1 MKITLLCTLPLCL
14 FLLFSSCEKIPL
26 PSELEDS
33 QIDQNIS
40 SPVEE
45 VVIDSKQAIAKPAIS
60 DPVKPDKKITPP
72 PEPPPPP
79 LMPPPAEPQEPV
91 FSEDLL
97 AAVKNWTR
105 IPKSVFP
112 ASPILSTETINLVA
126 KTSSGQ
132 IIGNSI
138 TPPGTELQA
147 LGLNGDTLIVAN
159 INNNRLRGEVNI
171 DQTDFKQLLAYRFEL
186 YKRREAEKKITQSLE
201 ISKDSPKATDRTD
214 VKNSEEID
222 QIPDPL
228 DFGHG
233 RFCIC
238 KDCREKRLS
247 KTGSLKTGFGIEP

>member
-1 MKITLLCTLPLCL
+1 MKLLENKTVLITGASRGIGKGIATV
-14 FLLFSSCEKIPL
+14 FAQHGANVVFTYSS
-26 PSELEDS
+26 SVDAANALE
-33 QIDQNIS
+33 
-40 SPVEE
+40 
-45 VVIDSKQAIAKPAIS
+45 
-60 DPVKPDKKITPP
+60 
-72 PEPPPPP
+72 
-79 LMPPPAEPQEPV
+79 
-91 FSEDLL
+91 
-97 AAVKNWTR
+97 
-105 IPKSVFP
+105 
-112 ASPILSTETINLVA
+112 
-126 KTSSGQ
+126 
-132 IIGNSI
+132 
-138 TPPGTELQA
+138 TELQA

-159 INNNRLRGEVNI
+159 INNNRLHGEVNI